1 MASMSPQQLLC
12 LLLIA
17 AACSAS
23 ARPDSLHSYAQS
35 CPRAEQIVAATVKS
49 AADRDPTTPAGI
61 IRLFFHD
68 CFVQGCDA
76 SILLESTP
84 TDGREVEMF
93 AGPNINSAR
102 GFEIIEAAK
111 TQLEAVCP
119 GVVSCADVLAFAA
132 RDATTYFGGM
142 FYTVPTGRLD
152 GRISSRTEANSLPG
166 PASSFSRLR
175 DIFRGKG
182 LSVHDLVLLSGGH
195 TIGRAK
201 CRFVETRVY
210 NFNNTGRPDPSLD
223 ATYREELRRICPQGA
238 NPSPTVAL
246 DRNSEF
252 SFDNAYYRNLEANRG
267 LLSSDAVLRTDPDA
281 ANLINSL
288 AQNPPTFRSMFAQS
302 MINMGNIEWKTRAN
316 GEIRK
321 KCSVVNS
328 RITTEVGDVA
338 SF

>member
-166 PASSFSRLR
+166 PASSFSQLR
-175 DIFRGKG
+175 DIFDGKK
-182 LSVHDLVLLSGGH
+182 LSVQDLVLLSGGH

-201 CRFVETRVY
+201 CRFVEARIY
-210 NFNNTGRPDPSLD
+210 NFSGTGSPDPRLD

-288 AQNPPTFRSMFAQS
+288 AQNPPTFLSMFAQS

-321 KCSVVNS
+321 KCSAVNS